1 VSEVVALLDLGSN
14 AVRLLLARI
23 RPGRGFAILEEERVQ
38 TRLGSGGQGTLP
50 DAAVRKTLRA
60 IAAFVEPA
68 RRRGIARV
76 IALATAAV
84 REARNAETLLEPLRQ
99 RYRADVRV
107 LSGEEEAR
115 LGARA
120 VLASLPIDSG
130 VIVDLGGGSLQIT
143 RVRDGE
149 PGVGASLPLGAVR
162 MTARFLRHDPPAS
175 REVRALRREVRERAA
190 DALPRAA
197 DGAPLIGLGGTIHA
211 LARIARGGRRGKKIH
226 GARLAASEVVAIGER
241 LASLPLRRRR
251 AVEGL
256 KSDRADI
263 VVAGAVIVEELMQL
277 GGYEHLVVSAHG
289 VRYGMLVEEAF
300 GRMTPA

>member
-1 VSEVVALLDLGSN
+1 MPEVVALLDLGSN
-14 AVRLLLARI
+14 ALRLVLARI
-23 RPGRGFAILEEERVQ
+23 RPGRGFAILEEERVP
-38 TRLGSGGQGTLP
+38 TRLASGAQGILP

-60 IAAFVEPA
+60 IAAFIEPA

-84 REARNAETLLEPLRQ
+84 REANNAEDLLEPLRQ

-107 LSGEEEAR
+107 LSGQEEAR

-120 VLASLPIDSG
+120 VLASLPIENG
-130 VIVDLGGGSLQIT
+130 VVVDLGGGSLQVT
-143 RVRDGE
+143 RIRDGE
-149 PGVGASLPLGAVR
+149 PGVGASLSLGAVR

-175 REVRALRREVRERAA
+175 GEVRALRREVRERAA
-190 DALPRAA
+190 GVLPRA
-197 DGAPLIGLGGTIHA
+197 DDSAPLIGLGGTIHA

-226 GARLAASEVVAIGER
+226 GARLALSEVVTIGER
-241 LASLPLRRRR
+241 LASLSLRQRR

-263 VVAGAVIVEELMQL
+263 VVAGAVIVEELMRL
-277 GGYEHLVVSAHG
+277 GGYERLVVCAHG
-289 VRYGMLVEEAF
+289 VRYGTLVEEAF
-300 GRMTPA
+300 GRMAPA

>member
-23 RPGRGFAILEEERVQ
+23 RPGRGFAILKEERAQ

-50 DAAVRKTLRA
+50 EAAVRKTLRA
-60 IAAFVEPA
+60 VAAFVEPA

-76 IALATAAV
+76 IALATSAV
-84 REARNAETLLEPLRQ
+84 REAHNAETLLEPLRQ

-162 MTARFLRHDPPAS
+162 MTARFLHHDPPTS
-175 REVRALRREVRERAA
+175 GEVRALRREVRERAA
-190 DALPRAA
+190 DVLPRA

-226 GARLAASEVVAIGER
+226 GACLAASEVIAIGER
-241 LASLPLRRRR
+241 LAALPLRRRR
-251 AVEGL
+251 AIEGL

-263 VVAGAVIVEELMQL
+263 VVAGAVIVEELMLL
-277 GGYEHLVVSAHG
+277 GGYEHLEVSAHG

-300 GRMTPA
+300 GGMTPA